1 MSFCTNCGSKLD
13 DDARF
18 CPVCGMKQDAVG
30 VSMNMGYEPGS
41 IPQQK
46 NLNKKKIAGI
56 AVGAVAALAIIG
68 GGVTTIVRKNK
79 ANKPQA
85 IMEAF
90 SEYYDAFCEDH
101 YMDDVAQYNM
111 DYSVARYFDCIG
123 RVLYIDDE
131 PVLMISDMVGLTGD
145 PNDEDSY
152 TDAIYDVYFYTY
164 DGKEVKEKNK
174 IRNILAC
181 DDGFKIFVED
191 DTFLLVTEAR
201 AYYDISRRGE
211 AVYEMKG
218 NNVSAYLCKESY
230 ENEDT
235 SYDQYCELDGRQKEV
250 SDVSYLVVKAFDREL
265 DDTDAN
271 YVFGDWIDDPTYGAL
286 VGNDFTD
293 YLKELGKLDEI
304 KSERQLENK
313 FFDYMGYEEETE
325 ENRDAEFGY

>member
-1 MSFCTNCGSKLD
+1 MSFCANCGSKLD

-30 VSMNMGYEPGS
+30 VSMNMGYEPSS

-145 PNDEDSY
+145 LNS
-152 TDAIYDVYFYTY
+152 
-164 DGKEVKEKNK
+164 
-174 IRNILAC
+174 
-181 DDGFKIFVED
+181 
-191 DTFLLVTEAR
+191 
-201 AYYDISRRGE
+201 
-211 AVYEMKG
+211 
-218 NNVSAYLCKESY
+218 
-230 ENEDT
+230 EDT
-235 SYDQYCELDGRQKEV
+235 LYDQYCELDGRQKEV

-265 DDTDAN
+265 DYTDAN

-286 VGNDFTD
+286 VGNDFAD

-313 FFDYMGYEEETE
+313 FFDYMGYEEDTEETE
-325 ENRDAEFGY
+325 EYRDAEFGY